1 MPKPSN
7 VHPISAKARA
17 DSGAALEST
26 PKRTRRK
33 FTAAD
38 KLRILKEAAAC
49 TGRGEVEALLRR
61 EGIYSSHLSNWRH
74 QLAQR
79 GSEGIGSAKPG
90 RKPKLDAKDRR
101 IQQLERRT
109 AYLEREL
116 LISQKLIELQKKAH
130 EMFGI
135 ALPTLPK
142 DEDD

>member
-7 VHPISAKARA
+7 VHLIRSKASAER
-17 DSGAALEST
+17 GAALEST
-26 PKRTRRK
+26 PKRSRRK
-33 FTAAD
+33 FTAAE
-38 KLRILKEAAAC
+38 KLRILKEASAC

-61 EGIYSSHLSNWRH
+61 EGIYSSHLSNWRQ
-74 QLAQR
+74 QLATR
-79 GSEGIGSAKPG
+79 GSDGMGGAKPG
-90 RKPKLDAKDRR
+90 RKPKLDARDRR

-130 EMFGI
+130 EVLGI

>member
-1 MPKPSN
+1 LPKPTN
-7 VHPISAKARA
+7 VHPITSKAHA
-17 DSGAALEST
+17 ESGAALETT

-33 FTAAD
+33 FTAAE
-38 KLRILKEAAAC
+38 KLRILKEAEAC

-61 EGIYSSHLSNWRH
+61 EGIYSSHLSNWRQ
-74 QLAQR
+74 QLNLR
-79 GSEGIGSAKPG
+79 GREGLKANKPG

-101 IQQLERRT
+101 IRDLERRT

-130 EMFGI
+130 EVLGI
-135 ALPTLPK
+135 ALPQPPS